1 MVLEL
6 MILHFESGLWMLCN
20 CMHLLYALLEKKKK
34 KKAKLIKLQW
44 KPTYMLFLNSEVNFV
59 LSIKAQ
65 TASWRIYCFSIWW
78 SYSYIPCCYIWVKQ
92 KCSSIMPS
100 HPPCGIAQ
108 KKGETTTTQL
118 DSRANGQIRPQLF
131 SAALM
136 GGKWAGQR
144 EGHTDYSPMFSPNC
158 HTP

>member
-1 MVLEL
+1 

-20 CMHLLYALLEKKKK
+20 CIHLLYALLEKKPNWSNYNKK
-34 KKAKLIKLQW
+34 NV
-44 KPTYMLFLNSEVNFV
+44 YMLFLNIEVSFV

-65 TASWRIYCFSIWW
+65 TASWRMYSFSIWW
-78 SYSYIPCCYIWVKQ
+78 SYSYIPRCYIWVKQ

-100 HPPCGIAQ
+100 HPPCGITQ
-108 KKGETTTTQL
+108 KKGETTTTTTTQL
-118 DSRANGQIRPQLF
+118 DCRASGQIHPQLF

-158 HTP
+158 HSP